1 MATINQV
8 LRGLEVFAKTRG
20 DHFDV
25 AAEHDIFLV
34 QCDGSQLSD
43 DDTRILEANEWF
55 QSEEFGCWAIYT

>member
-34 QCDGSQLSD
+34 QCDAELSY
-43 DDTRILEANEWF
+43 DDTKILGANEWF
-55 QSEEFGCWAIYT
+55 LSEEFGCWAIFT